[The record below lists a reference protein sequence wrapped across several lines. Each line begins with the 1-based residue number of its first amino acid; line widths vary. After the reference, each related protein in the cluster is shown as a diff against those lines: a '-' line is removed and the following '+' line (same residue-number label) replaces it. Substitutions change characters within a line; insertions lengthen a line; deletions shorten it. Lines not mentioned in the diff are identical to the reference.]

1 MSGIFTI
8 PPDRCFVTTLAQG
21 LWEQTEG
28 DPLALSQM
36 MIYLPTRRAGRAL
49 REAFLRV
56 TEAGAALLPRM
67 RPLGDVDEE
76 DLDFTSVQEQDDIPP
91 AITPLR
97 RQMLLIRCIL
107 AKDPTLPYE
116 QATGLAQ
123 SLGLLLDQVH
133 TEGLDLSALHHIV
146 PDYLSDHWKETLDFL
161 SILFDTWPAI
171 LEEEGC
177 IDPAQRRALIMKR
190 QVETWQAMP
199 PETPIIAAGSTGSHP
214 AVGAMMAAIARLEQ
228 GEVILPGFDR
238 ALDPETREE
247 IEETHP
253 QFTMHHWLAQNGFTP
268 ADVRLWQD
276 EEGEQNPHRLS
287 LLREALR
294 PANTTDQW
302 LHLDQ
307 NTLPK
312 DALKGL
318 SFLTLD
324 TVRQEADVLA
334 LRLREILETPHKTAA
349 LVTPDRALA
358 ARVAATLKRWDIDVN
373 DSAGTPLDQ
382 WPVGSFLSNILA
394 AAEPD
399 ASAIAYLS
407 LLKHPLAAA
416 GLDPIWC
423 RRYTRLTERA
433 LWRGVRRADGWDGAA
448 AHMKQEQLD
457 IGLWLEKIA
466 NHFKPLQENW
476 RDKRPLTERIEA
488 HISLAQHM
496 ATTPQQDGADRLW
509 RGEAGEAAVIWL
521 EAWRAAS
528 AQMPDLTGGDYA
540 ALFTALLHQVP
551 VRPRY
556 GHHPRL
562 NILGPLEARLIHFDV
577 CLLGGMSE
585 DIWPP
590 APAIDPWLSRP
601 MKRDFGLPL
610 PERRVGLSAHDFAQL
625 AAMPEVMV
633 TRARRVG
640 GSPAVP
646 SRFWLQVEAVTRAA
660 GYDPNQLFTPDLP
673 WHEWAQA
680 LDRPAQ
686 EFPMAP
692 PEPLPPP
699 SIRPRQLSVTE
710 IGTWYRNPYAIYA
723 KHILKLKKLD
733 LIDADVAASDYGNL
747 IHKALELFVREEI
760 KAKAVPPLER
770 LLEIGETVFSAL
782 ADRPQVRAF
791 WWPRFERL
799 ADWFVVHEVQRY
811 EEGYRPHIIEGDGVI
826 KVIDGVFSLRGRV
839 DRIDLTPEGDA
850 SIIDYK
856 TGTIPTKKQVFAGH
870 EPQLPLLARMAL
882 DGAFTDGKKLVPA
895 DFAYWAL
902 SEKNES
908 KIVQSRSNTILK
920 QVEKASEGLET
931 LVRLYQNPRMPY
943 RAEPNPRLAMKY
955 NDYAHL
961 ARAAEWLRGRE
972 DAS

>member
-1 MSGIFTI
+1 
-8 PPDRCFVTTLAQG
+8 
-21 LWEQTEG
+21 
-28 DPLALSQM
+28 
-36 MIYLPTRRAGRAL
+36 
-49 REAFLRV
+49 
-56 TEAGAALLPRM
+56 M
-67 RPLGDVDEE
+67 RPLGDVDE
-76 DLDFTSVQEQDDIPP
+76 DDFDFAEIQTQDDIPP

-107 AKDPTLPYE
+107 AKDPSLPYE
-116 QATGLAQ
+116 QAAGLAQ
-123 SLGLLLDQVH
+123 ALGLLLDQVH
-133 TEGLDLSALHHIV
+133 TQGLELSALHHIV

-161 SILFDTWPAI
+161 SILFDVWPTI
-171 LEEEGC
+171 LAEEGC

-190 QVETWQAMP
+190 QVDLWQASP

-214 AVGAMMAAIARLEQ
+214 AVGSMMAAIARLEL

-238 ALDPETREE
+238 AMDQETRDE

-253 QFTMHHWLAQNGFTP
+253 QFTMHHWLAQNDFSP
-268 ADVRLWQD
+268 SDVTLWQD
-276 EEGEQNPHRLS
+276 SKEDPNHHRIT
-287 LLREALR
+287 LLRETLR
-294 PANTTDQW
+294 PASTTDQW
-302 LHLDQ
+302 LQLDQ
-307 NTLPK
+307 DSLPQE
-312 DALKGL
+312 AFKGL

-324 TVRQEADVLA
+324 TVRQEADTIA
-334 LRLREILETPHKTAA
+334 LRLREVLETPRKTAA

-358 ARVAATLKRWDIDVN
+358 ARVAATLRRWSIDVN

-382 WPVGSFLSNILA
+382 WPVGSFLNDILTA
-394 AAEPD
+394 AKPT

-416 GLDPIWC
+416 GADPAWC
-423 RRYTRLTERA
+423 RRYTRLTEREV
-433 LWRGVRRADGWDGAA
+433 WRGVRRANGWGGAA
-448 AHMKQEQLD
+448 AQMKLKQLD

-466 NHFKPLQENW
+466 SFFKPLQETW
-476 RDKRPLTERIEA
+476 HKKRPLLDWIDG
-488 HISLAQHM
+488 HITLAQQM
-496 ATTPQQDGADRLW
+496 SATPEKDGAERLW
-509 RGEAGEAAVIWL
+509 RGEAGEVAVVWL

-528 AQMPDLTGGDYA
+528 TNMPDLTGDDYA
-540 ALFTALLHQVP
+540 ALFAALLHQVP
-551 VRPRY
+551 VRPRF

-577 CLLGGMSE
+577 CVLGGMSE

-590 APAIDPWLSRP
+590 APTIDPWLSRP

-610 PERRVGLSAHDFAQL
+610 PERRIGLSAHDFAQL
-625 AAMPEVMV
+625 SAMPEVMI

-646 SRFWLQVEAVTRAA
+646 SRFWLQIEAVARAA
-660 GYDPNQLFTPDLP
+660 GYDPITLFAPAFP

-680 LDRPAQ
+680 LDHPTQ
-686 EFPMAP
+686 ECPMAP

-723 KHILKLKKLD
+723 KHILKLKKLEP
-733 LIDADVAASDYGNL
+733 IDADVAASDYGNL

-760 KAKAVPPLER
+760 EEQAVPPLER
-770 LLEIGETVFSAL
+770 LLEIGEDVFSTF

-799 ADWFVVHEVQRY
+799 ADWFVAHETRRQ
-811 EEGYRPHIIEGDGVI
+811 EEGYRPHIVEGDGVI
-826 KVIDGVFSLRGRV
+826 EVIDGVFSLRGRV
-839 DRIDLTPEGDA
+839 DRIDLTPAGDA

-856 TGTIPTKKQVFAGH
+856 TGSVPTKKQVFTGH

-882 DGAFTDGKKLVPA
+882 EGAFTGGKKLVPN

-902 SEKNES
+902 AEKDGD
-908 KIVQSRSNTILK
+908 KIVQDRSNTILK

-943 RAEPNPRLAMKY
+943 RAEPNPRLAMKF

-972 DAS
+972 DKS